1 MTGYGYWGA
10 TALAQTA
17 LAAVTAA
24 LVYALW
30 NVHVLVF
37 GWEFLLWLG
46 VIGGTTAPIAFA
58 GIGLV
63 RLLSITGWRRAAVLT
78 LGCLVGTGASMYLF
92 EFYMTGLFPAINWSR
107 GPLLPVASFMSG
119 FAFAVLEWPRFSQRE
134 PGIVAG
140 SA

>member
-46 VIGGTTAPIAFA
+46 VIGGTTAPVAFA
-58 GIGLV
+58 GRGLV
-63 RLLSITGWRRAAVLT
+63 RLLSITVRRRATVL
-78 LGCLVGTGASMYLF
+78 S
-92 EFYMTGLFPAINWSR
+92 
-107 GPLLPVASFMSG
+107 
-119 FAFAVLEWPRFSQRE
+119 
-134 PGIVAG
+134 
-140 SA
+140 